1 MLWFDN
7 LSSRKFVDVIS
18 GASSV
23 EAVRY
28 HWYKPSAIL
37 FLHWRYMQKY
47 ISTCTRH
54 MFSERERESWGSFLF
69 IYCLFV
75 VSRLRFSFSFTAGDM
90 EFKQN
95 KYLSAEKQIVT
106 ANPDINAVCIFLWLI
121 DDIAIYMMYLTSFS
135 FAIWWVWL
143 NDWFGDLIFYDF
155 DIFY

>member
-1 MLWFDN
+1 
-7 LSSRKFVDVIS
+7 
-18 GASSV
+18 
-23 EAVRY
+23 
-28 HWYKPSAIL
+28 
-37 FLHWRYMQKY
+37 
-47 ISTCTRH
+47 

-135 FAIWWVWL
+135 FAIWWV
-143 NDWFGDLIFYDF
+143 
-155 DIFY
+155 